1 MNKTKKVTK
10 FLFSGLTFGLG
21 IFSVSG
27 AFAES
32 SPIYYD
38 TFYRDYY
45 KAYPDAKPV
54 KKTTAPLPATQNVQN
69 PKYYNGVDPYM
80 QYQTNA
86 VYNQSYSP
94 YNSYYQK
101 VNHDPSKWEFEIKY
115 KKGEGQFMFEN
126 DVHSILNWDEVQTNE
141 TIFSISRD
149 FMLKNRQYV
158 FNFTYGSGS
167 STTDRTSDD
176 DIFNELHL
184 ISLGKGKANL
194 KDMSLSVGM
203 RNVYNIA
210 GFDVTPVIGYKKK
223 EQNFEMSDH
232 SVPAPF
238 FLEYFCEGI
247 DNYGVC
253 TSGIDLGSHGLTVND
268 LYYTDAYGERDYTTT
283 VDAADLIIPGS
294 YDGYDNLYYGMQIAE
309 EDFCYV
315 SATGRDVCLEAGE
328 AGSNLLDAFGGV
340 SSLETV
346 EGVTH
351 MYYVTWKG
359 PFIGVNLEKMIGN
372 REIVH
377 IYGELFKPSYEV
389 WGNWPNR
396 VDWQH
401 DPSFVDEGGSAWGF
415 SFDATYKY
423 LIKNSIALTLGVNY
437 EYIKEKNADTK
448 LYTNPDYDPD
458 GPGPYFLPNA
468 ILLARWKHYGV
479 AIGLTFK
486 L

>member
-1 MNKTKKVTK
+1 MNRTKKITK
-10 FLFSGLTFGLG
+10 FLFASLTFGLG
-21 IFSVSG
+21 IFNVSK

-38 TFYRDYY
+38 SFYKDYY
-45 KAYPDAKPV
+45 KAYPDARPV
-54 KKTTAPLPATQNVQN
+54 KKTTAKPVTTPLPQTQIVQN
-69 PKYYNGVDPYM
+69 PQYYNGADPYM
-80 QYQTNA
+80 QYQTSA
-86 VYNQSYSP
+86 VYNQSSSP
-94 YNSYYQK
+94 YSSYYQK
-101 VNHDPSKWEFEIKY
+101 VNHDPSKWEFDIKY

-126 DVHSILNWDEVQTNE
+126 EVHSILNWDEVQINE
-141 TIFSISRD
+141 TIFSVSRD

-158 FNFTYGSGS
+158 FSLTYGTGS
-167 STTDRTSDD
+167 ASTDRTSDD

-184 ISLGKGKANL
+184 ISLGKGSAKL
-194 KDMSLSVGM
+194 KDMSLSLGM
-203 RNVYNIA
+203 RNIYNIA

-238 FLEYFCEGI
+238 FLEYFCEGV
-247 DNYGVC
+247 DNDGTC
-253 TSGIDLGSHGLTVND
+253 TAGIDLASHGLTVND
-268 LYYTDAYGERDYTTT
+268 VYYLVNGERDYTTT
-283 VDAADLIIPGS
+283 VDTADLVIPG
-294 YDGYDNLYYGMQIAE
+294 DNLSYGMQIGE
-309 EDFCYV
+309 EDFCYIA
-315 SATGRDVCLEAGE
+315 SSKKEVCLEAGE

-351 MYYVTWKG
+351 MYYVTWQG

-372 REIVH
+372 RESLH
-377 IYGELFKPSYEV
+377 IYSEFFKPSYKV

-401 DPSFVDEGGSAWGF
+401 DPSFIDEGGSAWGF

-458 GPGPYFLPNA
+458 GPGPYFLPNS
-468 ILLARWKHYGV
+468 ILLARWKYYGIV
-479 AIGLTFK
+479 LGVTFK